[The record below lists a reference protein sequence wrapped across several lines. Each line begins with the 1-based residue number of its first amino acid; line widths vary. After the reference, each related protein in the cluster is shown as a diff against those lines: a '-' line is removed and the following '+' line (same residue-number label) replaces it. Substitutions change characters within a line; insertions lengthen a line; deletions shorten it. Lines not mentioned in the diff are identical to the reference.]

1 MNVGFVGLGAM
12 GAAMA
17 MRMVGAGYNV
27 TVYNRSIEKTEP
39 LRAKGALLAKTPA
52 AAAQDADVVFSM
64 LFDDAAVE
72 SATFGEAG
80 IASTLKEGA
89 IHVCSSTLSLGQAT
103 RLKQQHEK
111 RGQHYLSVPVLGRP
125 PAAEAGE
132 LFVIAAG
139 PKAQKAKLQPLF
151 DVIGQRTF
159 NVGEDP
165 VQANI
170 VKVGLNF
177 MIFSTI
183 EQMAEVFTLC
193 EKGGVDPKAMFE
205 IMTKSFYTA
214 PVHKNYGSIMV
225 EKAYSPAGA
234 PMGIGVKDNDLF
246 LDAGKNLEVPLPY
259 ASVLHD
265 RFLSSFAAGDGD
277 LDFTAIFE
285 QVRRNAGLQ
294 D

>member
-17 MRMVGAGYNV
+17 MRLVEAGYNV

-39 LRAKGALLAKTPA
+39 LTTKGASFANTPA
-52 AAAQDADVVFSM
+52 AAAQGADVVFSM

-72 SATFGEAG
+72 SATFGEDG
-80 IASTLKEGA
+80 IASTLKEGG

-103 RLKQQHEK
+103 RLEQQHET

-125 PAAEAGE
+125 PAAQAGD

-139 PKAQKAKLQPLF
+139 PKELKAKLQPLF

-159 NVGEDP
+159 DVGENP
-165 VQANI
+165 VQANV

-193 EKGGVDPKAMFE
+193 EKSGIDPKGMFE
-205 IMTKSFYTA
+205 IMTNSFCNA

-225 EKAYSPAGA
+225 DKAYSPAGA

-246 LDAGKNLEVPLPY
+246 LDAGKHLEVPLPY

-265 RFLSSFAAGDGD
+265 RFLSSLAAGDGA

-285 QVRRNAGLQ
+285 QVRRNAGLK